1 MDLREAIACL
11 DEYRIS
17 LANIG
22 GMLRPNV
29 AEGEL
34 GEAIKKLNDSLIETL
49 NAQVKEAIILSIM
62 IWTEMNATHEQVV
75 DFPDEWADLL
85 VALNQLKL
93 ATDTAAEARAEYLR
107 KTAASDVN
115 AKGNEVVNAIKAFRR
130 RTGLM
135 RKEESEEYDRKMG
148 QKSPPDL
155 VETLNTPDP
164 TEV

>member
-29 AEGEL
+29 ADGEL
-34 GEAIKKLNDSLIETL
+34 GAALGKLNDSLIETL
-49 NAQVKEAIILSIM
+49 NAQVKEARILSIL
-62 IWTEMNATHEQVV
+62 IWEEMNATHAQMVE
-75 DFPDEWADLL
+75 FPDEWADLL

-93 ATDTAAEARAEYLR
+93 ATDAAAQARAEYLR
-107 KTAASDVN
+107 KTAASNVN
-115 AKGNEVVNAIKAFRR
+115 AKGTETANAIREFRR
-130 RTGLM
+130 RHGLM
-135 RKEESEEYDRKMG
+135 TKEESEEHDRNM
-148 QKSPPDL
+148 SPPNL
-155 VETLNTPDP
+155 AETLNTPDP